1 MASNGSSREAE
12 SPPPTATK
20 PGLGDLAEDFFRS
33 LGITEERYR
42 AVKVALHLDPNC
54 GCAERK
60 KWLNE
65 MGAKL
70 GVDGVIVKM
79 AQWMDRRKGS

>member
-1 MASNGSSREAE
+1 MSDTSSKVEV
-12 SPPPTATK
+12 PHLP
-20 PGLGDLAEDFFRS
+20 PGLGDLAEAFFKS

-42 AVKVALHLDPNC
+42 SVKVALELDPNC

-60 KWLNE
+60 KWLNA

-70 GVDGVIVKM
+70 GVNSVIAKM
-79 AQWMDRRKGS
+79 AAWMDRGRK